1 MTPILDSGHSAF
13 PRPSRAAA
21 EPSAAKRAIAPSRSI
36 PPPLHHRVLVAG
48 SREGP
53 PLLLLHGFTGDRRS
67 WQGFVNAWRRLA
79 GAPRAHHGLPH
90 GRPADPRIIALD
102 LLGHG
107 RSPQPAA
114 TAAQT
119 MPGVVSAVLATMD
132 TLGIARAHL
141 LGYSMGGRVALSL
154 ALAAPERV
162 ASLGLIGA
170 SPGIA
175 DDAER
180 AARAAADDALAERL
194 EAEGLPAFVDRWMA
208 QPLFASQARLDPAI
222 RIRERGRR
230 LEQSPRGLA
239 ASLRQLG
246 TGRMPPLWAALEGLA
261 MPCLYLAGAED
272 AKFLGIGRMMAA
284 RSKQITVVAVPGA
297 GHAVQ
302 LERPEAVAAELAGFL
317 AAVDA
322 GPSTTRDNAGT

>member
-1 MTPILDSGHSAF
+1 MTIPPAV
-13 PRPSRAAA
+13 
-21 EPSAAKRAIAPSRSI
+21 
-36 PPPLHHRVLVAG
+36 PPPLHHRVLAAG
-48 SREGP
+48 SRQGP
-53 PLLLLHGFTGDRRS
+53 PLLLLHGFTGDHRS
-67 WQGFVNAWRRLA
+67 WQGFVKAWRRLA

-90 GRPADPRIIALD
+90 GRPAELRILALD
-102 LLGHG
+102 LPGHG
-107 RSPQPAA
+107 RSPQPADA
-114 TAAQT
+114 AAQT
-119 MPGVVSAVLATMD
+119 MPGVVSAVLATLD
-132 TLGIARAHL
+132 ALGLPRAHV

-180 AARAAADDALAERL
+180 AVRAAADDALAARL

-208 QPLFASQARLDPAI
+208 QPLFASQTRLDPAI
-222 RIRERGRR
+222 RDRERRRR
-230 LEQSPRGLA
+230 LEQSPGGLA
-239 ASLRQLG
+239 TSLRQLG

-272 AKFLGIGRMMAA
+272 AKFLGIGQMMAA
-284 RSKQITVVAVPGA
+284 RSNQITVVSVPGA

-302 LERPEAVAAELAGFL
+302 LERPEAVAAELADFL
-317 AAVDA
+317 AAVAA
-322 GPSTTRDNAGT
+322 GV